1 MATLNV
7 KYQHRLQGPPSSHAS
22 THIYDG
28 FISKIKYDGLLTC
41 GFGISQVLRFKKLV
55 RIGGGCCEPELEQ
68 YRERD
73 VAFSDLTWMARGRGV
88 GTSSASYEVDDE
100 FEDALEAIEEAEEGK
115 DSAWMSSE
123 RSLVAPHL
131 WRWDMSLG
139 ERWTLSAVTTAPRQA
154 SQLITK
160 AGQSANYRWS
170 FDPLEAVTEGD
181 SSNFRSY
188 GLNVQCTHEVVYA
201 RCCGHLWSSR
211 GQGTL
216 LIKAV
221 LKACEAPVRFRRT
234 STCGHDIEMKGCDAF
249 KIVQVEETASAC
261 TARVLKPLDCAHK
274 VAMECSQ
281 WKQSP
286 GAMQRVSKLR
296 TVHPRNGMAGHSFF
310 LRLCSSTTRLQTVIK
325 GTQRVLSDKSL
336 TLYVVEYSQQA
347 GLSRSEAEVAGTIQ
361 RRHRFEL
368 KTLNE
373 ENFLRIAGSE
383 KAHVVFGHLY
393 SAKYLIN
400 PVDIP
405 TSKGK
410 KSTANIRAWVTR
422 QSSRGYDALYLSR
435 YEREAAAG
443 LSDIDPSSRSHGG
456 ESNQHTT
463 VSSRQDASQAA
474 STDHCL

>member
-1 MATLNV
+1 
-7 KYQHRLQGPPSSHAS
+7 
-22 THIYDG
+22 
-28 FISKIKYDGLLTC
+28 
-41 GFGISQVLRFKKLV
+41 
-55 RIGGGCCEPELEQ
+55 
-68 YRERD
+68 
-73 VAFSDLTWMARGRGV
+73 
-88 GTSSASYEVDDE
+88 
-100 FEDALEAIEEAEEGK
+100 
-115 DSAWMSSE
+115 
-123 RSLVAPHL
+123 
-131 WRWDMSLG
+131 
-139 ERWTLSAVTTAPRQA
+139 
-154 SQLITK
+154 
-160 AGQSANYRWS
+160 
-170 FDPLEAVTEGD
+170 
-181 SSNFRSY
+181 
-188 GLNVQCTHEVVYA
+188 
-201 RCCGHLWSSR
+201 
-211 GQGTL
+211 
-216 LIKAV
+216 
-221 LKACEAPVRFRRT
+221 
-234 STCGHDIEMKGCDAF
+234 MKGCDAF

-422 QSSRGYDALYLSR
+422 QSSPEDKRDNLSIILSGHEDGIQKKLYAYNDGRPSR
-435 YEREAAAG
+435 FNEVVFE
-443 LSDIDPSSRSHGG
+443 DFD
-456 ESNQHTT
+456 
-463 VSSRQDASQAA
+463 SQE
-474 STDHCL
+474 LEVEW

>member
-1 MATLNV
+1 
-7 KYQHRLQGPPSSHAS
+7 
-22 THIYDG
+22 
-28 FISKIKYDGLLTC
+28 
-41 GFGISQVLRFKKLV
+41 
-55 RIGGGCCEPELEQ
+55 
-68 YRERD
+68 
-73 VAFSDLTWMARGRGV
+73 
-88 GTSSASYEVDDE
+88 
-100 FEDALEAIEEAEEGK
+100 
-115 DSAWMSSE
+115 
-123 RSLVAPHL
+123 
-131 WRWDMSLG
+131 
-139 ERWTLSAVTTAPRQA
+139 
-154 SQLITK
+154 
-160 AGQSANYRWS
+160 
-170 FDPLEAVTEGD
+170 
-181 SSNFRSY
+181 
-188 GLNVQCTHEVVYA
+188 
-201 RCCGHLWSSR
+201 
-211 GQGTL
+211 
-216 LIKAV
+216 
-221 LKACEAPVRFRRT
+221 
-234 STCGHDIEMKGCDAF
+234 MKGCDAF

-400 PVDIP
+400 LVDIP

>member
-1 MATLNV
+1 
-7 KYQHRLQGPPSSHAS
+7 
-22 THIYDG
+22 
-28 FISKIKYDGLLTC
+28 
-41 GFGISQVLRFKKLV
+41 
-55 RIGGGCCEPELEQ
+55 
-68 YRERD
+68 
-73 VAFSDLTWMARGRGV
+73 
-88 GTSSASYEVDDE
+88 
-100 FEDALEAIEEAEEGK
+100 
-115 DSAWMSSE
+115 
-123 RSLVAPHL
+123 
-131 WRWDMSLG
+131 
-139 ERWTLSAVTTAPRQA
+139 
-154 SQLITK
+154 
-160 AGQSANYRWS
+160 
-170 FDPLEAVTEGD
+170 
-181 SSNFRSY
+181 
-188 GLNVQCTHEVVYA
+188 
-201 RCCGHLWSSR
+201 
-211 GQGTL
+211 
-216 LIKAV
+216 
-221 LKACEAPVRFRRT
+221 
-234 STCGHDIEMKGCDAF
+234 MKGCDAF

-400 PVDIP
+400 LVDIP

-410 KSTANIRAWVTR
+410 KSTANIRAWTVGGREYEKGRRSQKVACRRVAKAARRKGFGNARAVRKLFEVKKLVRISDENYARELKR
-422 QSSRGYDALYLSR
+422 Q
-435 YEREAAAG
+435 E
-443 LSDIDPSSRSHGG
+443 
-456 ESNQHTT
+456 T
-463 VSSRQDASQAA
+463 VPQKTKPYFGNASAVEQ
-474 STDHCL
+474 